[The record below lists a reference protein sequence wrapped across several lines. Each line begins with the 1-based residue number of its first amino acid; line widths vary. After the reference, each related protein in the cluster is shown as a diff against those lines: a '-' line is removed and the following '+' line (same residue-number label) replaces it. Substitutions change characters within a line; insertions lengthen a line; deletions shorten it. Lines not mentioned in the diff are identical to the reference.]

1 MSCAILLQIFRSI
14 RHVYKQGWF
23 FTTVK
28 FLFGGLVYFVIL
40 VLAVGATTLVTLLL
54 PS

>member
-1 MSCAILLQIFRSI
+1 MACAIFVQIFRSI

-23 FTTVK
+23 FTIVK
-28 FLFGGLVYFVIL
+28 FLLGGLVYFVIL
-40 VLAVGATTLVTLLL
+40 ALAVGLTTLVTLIL